1 MTTVFVQVA
10 RREEKKTKKKLE
22 ETKARLERANEIA
35 ARKEKGEIKKTK
47 RLGSKAFPGMKNI
60 GQDRDPVAL
69 AWYNDATGE
78 GEVGPDKPNVNRRYG
93 KLDWRKVN
101 QRFQ

>member
-1 MTTVFVQVA
+1 MPFAGPSKCLDATQNRQA
-10 RREEKKTKKKLE
+10 RREEKKAQKKLE
-22 ETKARLERANEIA
+22 ATKAKLERANEIA
-35 ARKEKGEIKKTK
+35 ARKEAGEVKKTK

-78 GEVGPDKPNVNRRYG
+78 GEVGPERPSVNRRY
-93 KLDWRKVN
+93 D
-101 QRFQ
+101 

>member
-1 MTTVFVQVA
+1 M
-10 RREEKKTKKKLE
+10 
-22 ETKARLERANEIA
+22 
-35 ARKEKGEIKKTK
+35 KKTK

-78 GEVGPDKPNVNRRYG
+78 GEVGPERPNVNRRY
-93 KLDWRKVN
+93 D
-101 QRFQ
+101 